1 MYFIGIDP
9 GANYSGLAI
18 LNDDVFVFHD
28 EYHDPVKLWQK
39 IEPLA
44 AMNRDEAHFV
54 VEDFI
59 GGGRR
64 DVYVKKTILALG
76 YFQHRLIEIGAYVE
90 VIVPDARK
98 AYVSLVPMA
107 WRKDER
113 AAGAHALALRER
125 HLAGI
130 RRTEL
135 RRKAKGE

>member
-9 GANYSGLAI
+9 GANFNGLAI

-28 EYHDPVKLWQK
+28 EYSDPVKLWQK

-44 AMNRDEAHFV
+44 ANRDEAHFV

-64 DVYVKKTILALG
+64 DSFVKRTIEALG
-76 YFQHRLIEIGAYVE
+76 YFRHRLLEAHAYAE
-90 VIVPDARK
+90 VVVPDARK
-98 AYVSLVPMA
+98 PYVSLVPIA

-113 AAGAHALALRER
+113 SAGAHALALRER
-125 HLAGI
+125 HLRG
-130 RRTEL
+130 L
-135 RRKAKGE
+135 KKGH